1 MTVLPWR
8 GTTARERAKAL
19 HPSNGSRVLTGADAD
34 PGRRATP
41 PVAALWNDAVCR
53 NHLACAEQ
61 GLLSCPSSGVLDLL
75 VPFAL
80 TRLGVVLV
88 PTAALGEP
96 GPPLSGR
103 VVTLEVSGRAAGA
116 GRWVVR
122 LTGTAVDRLLVPDGP
137 AGLRELGLRPGNG
150 PGGWAPAHGGLAA
163 LAIPV
168 DTIGGYQR
176 TSTGPAPRRPARRS

>member
-1 MTVLPWR
+1 MTVIPWR
-8 GTTARERAKAL
+8 GDPARERAKAL
-19 HPSNGSRVLTGADAD
+19 HPSNGSRGPAGADAD
-34 PGRRATP
+34 PGQHPTP
-41 PVAALWNDAVCR
+41 PVAALWDDAVCR
-53 NHLACAEQ
+53 SHLACADE
-61 GLLSCPSSGVLDLL
+61 GRLSCPTSGVRDLP

-96 GPPLSGR
+96 AAPLAGR

-122 LTGTAVDRLLVPDGP
+122 LTGTAVDRMLVPGGP
-137 AGLRELGLRPGNG
+137 AGLRELGLSPGDG
-150 PGGWAPAHGGLAA
+150 PGRWNPVRGGMTA

-168 DTIGGYQR
+168 SRIRGYQR
-176 TSTGPAPRRPARRS
+176 TAREPGPRRA